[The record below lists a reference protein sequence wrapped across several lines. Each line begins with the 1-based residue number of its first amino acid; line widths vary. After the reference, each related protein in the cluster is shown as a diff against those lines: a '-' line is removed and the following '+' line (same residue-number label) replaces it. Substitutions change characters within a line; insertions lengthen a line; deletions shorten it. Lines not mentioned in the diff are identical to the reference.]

1 MLRFART
8 PLVQAAGLMAMAAR
22 NNSHVF
28 TELKNTL
35 IKKRNE
41 LAPKIKRLKEEKGD
55 HVLSTA
61 TVDKAYGGMRD
72 IIGLVYE
79 PSLLDA
85 QEGIRFRGYS
95 IPECQKLLPK
105 AAGGV
110 EPLPEA
116 MFWLLLTGDVPT
128 STEVSSLQQ
137 ELFKRACP
145 DAIAA
150 AEKAIN
156 GLPANAHPM
165 TQYAVGIL
173 ALQTYS
179 KFAKAYAA
187 GKANKDNYWE
197 LALDDTLDCVART
210 PAVAAMI
217 YRRLTT
223 GSTALA
229 EAPSKDL
236 DWSANF
242 CRGIGFKSKE
252 FDECMRLY
260 LTIHVDHE
268 GGNVSAHTTGL
279 VGSALSDPYLAYCAG
294 MNGLAGPLHGLA
306 NQEVLTYI
314 FEMRD
319 KCKAAGVN
327 MQNAAELEKALDK
340 FTWDLLNA
348 KKVVPGYGHAV
359 LRKTDPRYDCQR
371 DFCLRNGF
379 QDDLFKLVDT
389 IYKIMPGILTK
400 HGKTKNPYPNVDAHS
415 GVLLQHYGM
424 TQQEYYTVLFGLSRQ
439 LGVLSGLIWDRLEGR
454 PLERPKSVTTE
465 WLLKELKMQ

>member
-1 MLRFART
+1 MQRFIRRSVAPASFVAMSTRN
-8 PLVQAAGLMAMAAR
+8 AGSA
-22 NNSHVF
+22 F
-28 TELKNTL
+28 GELKETL
-35 IKKRNE
+35 IKKRAE
-41 LAPKIKRLKEEKGD
+41 QAPKIKKLKELKGE

-85 QEGIRFRGYS
+85 QEGIRFRGLS
-95 IPECQKLLPK
+95 IPECQQQLPK
-105 AAGGV
+105 APGGV

-128 STEVSSLQQ
+128 AAQVAALQA
-137 ELFKRACP
+137 ELFQRANP
-145 DAIAA
+145 EAIAV
-150 AEKAIN
+150 AEKALN
-156 GLPANAHPM
+156 GLPNTAHPM
-165 TQYAVGIL
+165 TQFSVGIL

-179 KFAKAYAA
+179 KFANAYAT

-197 LALDDTLDCVART
+197 LALDDTLDCMART

-223 GSTALA
+223 GSTKLA
-229 EAPSKDL
+229 AAADSKL

-242 CRGIGFKSKE
+242 CRGIGFTAPD

-279 VGSALSDPYLAYCAG
+279 VGSALSDPYLALSAG

-306 NQEVLTYI
+306 NQEVLGYL
-314 FEMRD
+314 FDMLK
-319 KCKAAGVN
+319 KCKSAGVDMKN
-327 MQNAAELEKALDK
+327 EAELEKALDK
-340 FTWDLLNA
+340 FTWDLLNS

-359 LRKTDPRYDCQR
+359 LRKTDPRYACQR
-371 DFCLRNGF
+371 DFCVRNGF
-379 QDDLFKLVDT
+379 NDELFLLVNT

-415 GVLLQHYGM
+415 GVLLQHYGLV
-424 TQQEYYTVLFGLSRQ
+424 QQEYYTVLFGLSRQ
-439 LGVLSGLIWDRLEGR
+439 IGVLSGLIWDRLQGR

-465 WLLKELKMQ
+465 WLWNELKMQ